1 MLAMFDNNNRG
12 WLTKLISEVVVDGDI
27 VEDEVVEIEVAI
39 VEFVLVGINCSD
51 TMKNG
56 YIKLSSNN
64 TCETSKLRKCR
75 EE

>member
-1 MLAMFDNNNRG
+1 MLAMFDNINRD
-12 WLTKLISEVVVDGDI
+12 WLTKLISEVVVEGDI
-27 VEDEVVEIEVAI
+27 VEDEVAEIEVAI
-39 VEFVLVGINCSD
+39 VEFVLVGIDCFD
-51 TMKNG
+51 TMKKS